1 MAKGPD
7 AFRTISEAAEE
18 VGVAPHVLRFWE
30 TRFSVIRPMKRAGGR
45 RFYRPQDVALLRSL
59 RVLLHDRGM
68 SIKDVQQLA
77 KAEGVR
83 ALGALADSRPVP
95 GAAPVAERLS
105 PEPPLP
111 APAPMPA
118 EAPASA
124 STPGPEGL
132 RRLAAARD
140 DLLAVKR
147 RLDAL
152 LSS

>member
-1 MAKGPD
+1 VAKGPD

-59 RVLLHDRGM
+59 RVLLHDRGL
-68 SIKDVQQLA
+68 SIKEVQQLA
-77 KAEGVR
+77 RAEGVR
-83 ALGALADSRPVP
+83 ALSALADAPSTATVTP
-95 GAAPVAERLS
+95 AAAGS
-105 PEPPLP
+105 GP
-111 APAPMPA
+111 APATEAVDPA
-118 EAPASA
+118 AP
-124 STPGPEGL
+124 PGPGSFPAPDTEGL
-132 RRLAAARD
+132 KRLAAARD
-140 DLLAVKR
+140 DLLLVKR

>member
-95 GAAPVAERLS
+95 AAEPVAERLS

-124 STPGPEGL
+124 STPDPEGL

>member
-124 STPGPEGL
+124 STPDPEGL